1 MPRFDL
7 ETTFLGLSGDGEVTQ
22 MPVGPDFWPTMD
34 RNPNMRATLVSFG
47 TGEGD
52 WPHWEMHP
60 KGDEVLVLVEVTD
73 VVFAVDSIP
82 AIFAITE
89 DPFIVL
95 TSNVFAILG
104 LRAMYFLLADF
115 ASRFTLLKYGLA
127 LVLMFIGAKML
138 VVEFVKIPVG
148 LSLGVV
154 TGILVVS
161 VIASLLRKPAAEKLR

>member
-60 KGDEVLVLVEVTD
+60 KGDEVLVLVEGSLTLILDEAGVERRQDMTAGQTL
-73 VVFAVDSIP
+73 VVPKGAWHR
-82 AIFAITE
+82 AIGQRG
-89 DPFIVL
+89 V
-95 TSNVFAILG
+95 
-104 LRAMYFLLADF
+104 
-115 ASRFTLLKYGLA
+115 
-127 LVLMFIGAKML
+127 KML
-138 VVEFVKIPVG
+138 FITYGEGTQHRPV
-148 LSLGVV
+148 
-154 TGILVVS
+154 
-161 VIASLLRKPAAEKLR
+161 AA